1 MANIKKITKNK
12 LANKQ
17 ADQFD
22 FKSKV
27 NGPIANMTHLE
38 RSLLMAEISMMSYM
52 KVEQCNIAAGRIG
65 FSQGKFFDRNGSQAY
80 WFQSDHDSVV
90 VFRGTEANDWND
102 IKADANAITALA
114 ETVGKVH
121 SGFKGEVDD
130 IWPLIEKELEANT
143 KPLWFCGHSLGGA
156 MANICGGRCVLSY
169 LKMEPEGVYTFGSP
183 RVGCRRYVNHVPLT
197 HYRWVNNNDIVTRVP
212 PVMLGYRHSGTEQYL
227 DRHGKLRDLKGWR
240 KTGDKLKGFLKE
252 LMKFRI
258 DHLGDHG
265 IDDYIDAIFGL
276 VRSERK
282 QTSKKTSS

>member
-1 MANIKKITKNK
+1 MATTKKNPKNK
-12 LANKQ
+12 LATKRAN
-17 ADQFD
+17 QFD

-27 NGPIANMTHLE
+27 SGPITDMTHLE

-52 KVEQCNIAAGRIG
+52 NVKQCNIAAGLIG
-65 FSQGKFFDRNGSQAY
+65 FSQGKYFDRGGSQAY

-102 IKADANAITALA
+102 IKADANAIAALA

-121 SGFKGEVDD
+121 SGFKGEVDE
-130 IWPLIEKELEANT
+130 IWPLIEKELEGNT

-156 MANICGGRCVLSY
+156 MATICGGRCVLSY
-169 LKMEPEGVYTFGSP
+169 LKMEPAGVYTFGSP
-183 RVGCRRYVNHVPLT
+183 RIGCRRYVNHVPLT

-212 PVMLGYRHSGTEQYL
+212 PVVLGYRHSGTEQYL

-276 VRSERK
+276 VRTERK
-282 QTSKKTSS
+282 KSVEKTSS